1 MVSQNYRFRRWARTI
16 MRIVAEKQIGEVN
29 SCAVRFAKAPAFT
42 GSFRLQMDFPLI
54 LDMSVHHFDLM
65 RAVLGRDPVDVFVK
79 SWNPSW
85 SWFRHDARGAI
96 LVGMT
101 GGVNVVYDG
110 SWVTRGVETG
120 WDGDWRIEGSAGT
133 VELRGD
139 KVVLCKDAKTEQV
152 VELAPMPAENQ
163 DFSLLEFRRAIETKT
178 EPETSG
184 ARNLPTLAMVFAA
197 LDSAKTGQLKKIAE
211 YLS

>member
-1 MVSQNYRFRRWARTI
+1 
-16 MRIVAEKQIGEVN
+16 
-29 SCAVRFAKAPAFT
+29 
-42 GSFRLQMDFPLI
+42 
-54 LDMSVHHFDLM
+54 
-65 RAVLGRDPVDVFVK
+65 VDVFVK